1 MADKVDF
8 ASELFSSRPPVDTTA
23 TEKPQPVDF
32 ASELFAPAIPKQ
44 GAKAPRNIPP
54 KAISDPSRAASVSTS
69 FMGGIPTEK
78 QAAIN
83 YFAKARGISPDR
95 YAVIGGDIAYQG
107 NDGKF
112 YKEVVGIPS
121 RMAYNAPDVVE
132 MVPDVATGILSAPLL
147 LAGPPGVAG
156 AVGLTSGVSALS
168 NYVRQKIAGA
178 TAGQEVNPY
187 EVGISGGL
195 SLLGSAAP
203 VGVKAFKERRLARDI
218 AQVNPAETAALRQQA
233 SKYGI
238 PLTGAELS
246 NLPSLKSTQKV
257 LGNVPESSA
266 QMEKFYRER
275 EKKVQSAVDDYLSS
289 LSQVEDASI
298 AGNRGLQ
305 ALEVQKQNLIRQR
318 EEVTKPIYDQA
329 FEASVPV
336 NTQPV
341 LSSIDNMLKSQP
353 PTGTATKY
361 LNRVKS
367 LLEKPGID
375 EAGQPLKTMVPEDRL
390 PLLHNAKLEIDAMF
404 KEDAFSS
411 LDNTIQ
417 AKLAGIKDNLL
428 KEIEK
433 GNPDYIAANQKF
445 AQYSQPLNEFNE
457 RITGVS
463 LSQMSKDNLK
473 NFANRIFQN
482 PSPNTI
488 RYAKDQIT
496 AGGGEEAWN
505 AVTRAYLEEQWQ
517 LAKKPAKSQQ
527 GQKLDVG
534 NAWQN
539 VLMGDQKQQKAL
551 QVALGKDKF
560 DGLRDLSQVLE
571 AAGRVKKL
579 GSDTAFNQL
588 ITEELIKNPP
598 VTNVITGAARAGGFA
613 MSPQNWGKK
622 ITDWAIK
629 KDAANNAEQLTDIIT
644 SPNAVDQLKQLK
656 RMSPTSAKFW
666 AGLGQVLGDAGVI
679 ETRD

>member
-1 MADKVDF
+1 MAD
-8 ASELFSSRPPVDTTA
+8 FSSDIFTPNPPADTSAVQRTQGA
-23 TEKPQPVDF
+23 DF
-32 ASELFAPAIPKQ
+32 SSDIFAPPIPRQ

-69 FMGGIPTEK
+69 FMGGIPTDK
-78 QAAIN
+78 KAAIN

-107 NDGKF
+107 DDGRF
-112 YKEVVGIPS
+112 YKEVVGAGS
-121 RMAYNAPDVVE
+121 KAAYYAPDVAE
-132 MVPDVATGILSAPLL
+132 MAPDIATGILSAPLM

-178 TAGQEVNPY
+178 TAGQEVDPSQ
-187 EVGISGGL
+187 VAISGGL
-195 SLLGSAAP
+195 SLLGTAAP

-289 LSQVEDASI
+289 LSKVEDASV

-305 ALEVQKQNLIRQR
+305 ALEVQKQNLTQAR
-318 EEVTKPIYDQA
+318 EAATDPIYKQA
-329 FEASVPV
+329 FAESVPV
-336 NTQPV
+336 NTAPV
-341 LSSIDNMLKSQP
+341 LSEIDSMLKTQP
-353 PTGTATKY
+353 PTGKAAGY
-361 LNRVKS
+361 LRKVKD
-367 LLEKPGID
+367 LLQRPEID
-375 EAGQPLKTMVPEDRL
+375 VDGNELKTFRPEDRL
-390 PLLHNAKLEIDAMF
+390 PNLQNAKFEIDSMF
-404 KEDAFSS
+404 SEDAFTS
-411 LDNTIQ
+411 LDKSVQ
-417 AKLAGIKDNLL
+417 GKLTSIKNNLL
-428 KEIEK
+428 DKMSAE
-433 GNPDYIAANQKF
+433 NPAYREANKQF
-445 AQYSQPLNEFNE
+445 ELLSQPLNEFNE

-473 NFANRIFQN
+473 NFANRIFEN

-496 AGGGEEAWN
+496 SGGGEEAWN

-517 LAKKPAKSQQ
+517 LAKKPARSQQ

-560 DGLRDLSQVLE
+560 EGLRDLSQVLE

-598 VTNVITGAARAGGFA
+598 VTNVITGAARATGYALDFT
-613 MSPQNWGKK
+613 NYGKK

-629 KDAANNAEQLTDIIT
+629 KDAANNAEKLADIIT

-656 RMSPTSAKFW
+656 RMSPTSARFW

>member
-1 MADKVDF
+1 MAETVDF
-8 ASELFSSRPPVDTTA
+8 ASKLFSTKPPVDKTA

-32 ASELFAPAIPKQ
+32 ASELFAPPIPRQ
-44 GAKAPRNIPP
+44 GASAPRNIPP

-69 FMGGIPTEK
+69 FMGGIPTDK
-78 QAAIN
+78 KAAIN

-107 NDGKF
+107 DDGKF
-112 YKEVVGIPS
+112 YKEVVGAGS
-121 RMAYNAPDVVE
+121 KAAYYAPDVAE
-132 MVPDVATGILSAPLL
+132 MVPDVATGILSAPLM

-156 AVGLTSGVSALS
+156 AVGLTGGVSALS
-168 NYVRQKIAGA
+168 NYVRQKIAES

-195 SLLGSAAP
+195 SLLGTAAP

-233 SKYGI
+233 SRYGI

-257 LGNVPESSA
+257 LANVPESSA

-289 LSQVEDASI
+289 LSKVEDASI

-305 ALEVQKQNLIRQR
+305 ALETQRQSLIKER
-318 EEVTKPIYDQA
+318 EAVTEPIYRQA

-336 NTQPV
+336 NTAPV
-341 LSSIDNMLKSQP
+341 LSGIDNMLKTQP
-353 PTGTATKY
+353 PTGTAARY
-361 LNRVKS
+361 LNKIKS

-390 PLLHNAKLEIDAMF
+390 PVLHNAKFEIDALF
-404 KEDAFSS
+404 KEDAYSS
-411 LDNTIQ
+411 LDKTIQ
-417 AKLAGIKDNLL
+417 GKLANIKDNLL

-445 AQYSQPLNEFNE
+445 AQYSQPLNEFDE

-473 NFANRIFQN
+473 NFSNRIFEN
-482 PSPNTI
+482 PSPSTI
-488 RYAKDQIT
+488 KYAKDQIT
-496 AGGGEEAWN
+496 SGGGEEAWN

-560 DGLRDLSQVLE
+560 EGLRDLSQVLE

-588 ITEELIKNPP
+588 VTEELIKNPP
-598 VTNVITGAARAGGFA
+598 MTSVITGAARVAGGIKLDQPA
-613 MSPQNWGKK
+613 KV
-622 ITDWAIK
+622 IADWAIK
-629 KDAANNAEQLTDIIT
+629 KDAANNAEKLADIIT

-656 RMSPTSAKFW
+656 RMSPTSARFW
-666 AGLGQVLGDAGVI
+666 AGLGQVLGDAGII
-679 ETRD
+679 ETRE

>member
-1 MADKVDF
+1 
-8 ASELFSSRPPVDTTA
+8 
-23 TEKPQPVDF
+23 
-32 ASELFAPAIPKQ
+32 
-44 GAKAPRNIPP
+44 
-54 KAISDPSRAASVSTS
+54 
-69 FMGGIPTEK
+69 
-78 QAAIN
+78 
-83 YFAKARGISPDR
+83 
-95 YAVIGGDIAYQG
+95 
-107 NDGKF
+107 
-112 YKEVVGIPS
+112 
-121 RMAYNAPDVVE
+121 
-132 MVPDVATGILSAPLL
+132 
-147 LAGPPGVAG
+147 
-156 AVGLTSGVSALS
+156 
-168 NYVRQKIAGA
+168 
-178 TAGQEVNPY
+178 
-187 EVGISGGL
+187 
-195 SLLGSAAP
+195 
-203 VGVKAFKERRLARDI
+203 
-218 AQVNPAETAALRQQA
+218 
-233 SKYGI
+233 
-238 PLTGAELS
+238 
-246 NLPSLKSTQKV
+246 LPSLKSTQKV

-289 LSQVEDASI
+289 LSKVEDASV

-305 ALEVQKQNLIRQR
+305 ALEAQRQKLIETRDAA
-318 EEVTKPIYDQA
+318 TDPIYTQA

-341 LSSIDNMLKSQP
+341 LDSIDNLLKTQP
-353 PTGTATKY
+353 PTGTAAKY
-361 LNRVKS
+361 LTRVRS
-367 LLEKPGID
+367 LLVKPDID
-375 EAGQPLKTMVPEDRL
+375 EAGNPLKTMGYEDRL
-390 PLLHNAKLEIDAMF
+390 PNLQNAKFEIDAMF
-404 KEDAFSS
+404 KEDAFTS
-411 LDNTIQ
+411 LDKSIQ
-417 AKLAGIKDNLL
+417 GKLTSIKNNLL
-428 KEIEK
+428 DKMSAE
-433 GNPDYIAANQKF
+433 NPAYREANKRF
-445 AQYSQPLNEFNE
+445 ELLSQPINEFDE

-473 NFANRIFQN
+473 NFANRIFEN

-496 AGGGEEAWN
+496 AGGGDEAWN

-598 VTNVITGAARAGGFA
+598 VTNVITGAARVGGFA

>member
-1 MADKVDF
+1 
-8 ASELFSSRPPVDTTA
+8 
-23 TEKPQPVDF
+23 
-32 ASELFAPAIPKQ
+32 
-44 GAKAPRNIPP
+44 
-54 KAISDPSRAASVSTS
+54 
-69 FMGGIPTEK
+69 
-78 QAAIN
+78 
-83 YFAKARGISPDR
+83 
-95 YAVIGGDIAYQG
+95 
-107 NDGKF
+107 
-112 YKEVVGIPS
+112 
-121 RMAYNAPDVVE
+121 
-132 MVPDVATGILSAPLL
+132 
-147 LAGPPGVAG
+147 
-156 AVGLTSGVSALS
+156 
-168 NYVRQKIAGA
+168 
-178 TAGQEVNPY
+178 
-187 EVGISGGL
+187 
-195 SLLGSAAP
+195 
-203 VGVKAFKERRLARDI
+203 
-218 AQVNPAETAALRQQA
+218 
-233 SKYGI
+233 
-238 PLTGAELS
+238 
-246 NLPSLKSTQKV
+246 
-257 LGNVPESSA
+257 
-266 QMEKFYRER
+266 
-275 EKKVQSAVDDYLSS
+275 
-289 LSQVEDASI
+289 
-298 AGNRGLQ
+298 
-305 ALEVQKQNLIRQR
+305 
-318 EEVTKPIYDQA
+318 
-329 FEASVPV
+329 
-336 NTQPV
+336 
-341 LSSIDNMLKSQP
+341 MLKTQP
-353 PTGTATKY
+353 PTGKAASY
-361 LNRVKS
+361 LRKVKD
-367 LLEKPGID
+367 LLQRPEID
-375 EAGQPLKTMVPEDRL
+375 VDGNELKTFRPEDRL
-390 PLLHNAKLEIDAMF
+390 PNLQNAKFEIDSMF
-404 KEDAFSS
+404 SEDAFTS
-411 LDNTIQ
+411 LDKSVQ
-417 AKLAGIKDNLL
+417 GKLTSIKNNLL
-428 KEIEK
+428 DKMSAE
-433 GNPDYIAANQKF
+433 NPAYREANKQF
-445 AQYSQPLNEFNE
+445 ELLSQPLNEFNE

-473 NFANRIFQN
+473 NFANRIFEN

-496 AGGGEEAWN
+496 SGGGEEAWN

>member
-1 MADKVDF
+1 MAETVDF
-8 ASELFSSRPPVDTTA
+8 ASELFSTRPPVDTTA

-54 KAISDPSRAASVSTS
+54 KAIADPSRAASVSTS
-69 FMGGIPTEK
+69 FMGGIPTDK
-78 QAAIN
+78 KAAIN

-107 NDGKF
+107 DDGKF
-112 YKEVVGIPS
+112 YKEVVGAGS
-121 RMAYNAPDVVE
+121 KAAYYAPDVAE
-132 MVPDVATGILSAPLL
+132 MAPDIVTGVLSAPLM

-156 AVGLTSGVSALS
+156 AVGLTGGVSALS
-168 NYVRQKIAGA
+168 NYVRQKIAES

-195 SLLGSAAP
+195 SLLGTAAP

-233 SKYGI
+233 GKYGI

-257 LGNVPESSA
+257 LGNIPESSA
-266 QMEKFYRER
+266 QMGRFYGER

-289 LSQVEDASI
+289 LSKVEDASV

-305 ALEVQKQNLIRQR
+305 ALEVQKQKLIDAR
-318 EEVTKPIYDQA
+318 EAATDPIYKQA
-329 FEASVPV
+329 FEQSVPV
-336 NTQPV
+336 NTAPV
-341 LSSIDNMLKSQP
+341 LSEIDSMLKTQP
-353 PTGTATKY
+353 PTGKAAGY
-361 LNRVKS
+361 LRKVKD
-367 LLEKPGID
+367 LLQRPEID
-375 EAGQPLKTMVPEDRL
+375 INGNELKTFRPEDRL
-390 PLLHNAKLEIDAMF
+390 PNLQNAKFEIDAMF
-404 KEDAFSS
+404 KEDAFTS
-411 LDNTIQ
+411 LDKNVQ
-417 AKLAGIKDNLL
+417 GKLTSIKNNLL
-428 KEIEK
+428 DKMGAENPAYIE
-433 GNPDYIAANQKF
+433 ANKQF
-445 AQYSQPLNEFNE
+445 ELLSQPLNEFNE

-496 AGGGEEAWN
+496 SGGGEEAWN

-560 DGLRDLSQVLE
+560 EGLRDLSQVLE

-598 VTNVITGAARAGGFA
+598 VTNVVTGAARATGFA

-622 ITDWAIK
+622 VTDWAIK
-629 KDAANNAEQLTDIIT
+629 KDAANNAEKLTEIIT

-666 AGLGQVLGDAGVI
+666 AGLGQVLGDAGII
-679 ETRD
+679 ETRE

>member
-8 ASELFSSRPPVDTTA
+8 ASELFSARPPVDTTA

-54 KAISDPSRAASVSTS
+54 KAIAEPSRAASVSTS

-95 YAVIGGDIAYQG
+95 YAVIGGDIAYQAD
-107 NDGKF
+107 DGKF

-121 RMAYNAPDVVE
+121 RMAYNAPDVAE

-266 QMEKFYRER
+266 QMEKFYRGR
-275 EKKVQSAVDDYLSS
+275 ETKVQSAVDDYLSS
-289 LSQVEDASI
+289 LSKVEDASV

-305 ALEVQKQNLIRQR
+305 ALEVQKQNLIQARDAA
-318 EEVTKPIYDQA
+318 TDPIYKQA
-329 FEASVPV
+329 FAESVPV
-336 NTQPV
+336 NTAPV
-341 LSSIDNMLKSQP
+341 LSEIDSMLKTQP
-353 PTGTATKY
+353 PTGKAASY
-361 LNRVKS
+361 LRKVKD
-367 LLEKPGID
+367 LLQRPEID
-375 EAGQPLKTMVPEDRL
+375 VDGNELKTFRPEDRL
-390 PLLHNAKLEIDAMF
+390 PNLQNAKFEIDSMF
-404 KEDAFSS
+404 SEDAFTS
-411 LDNTIQ
+411 LDKSVQ
-417 AKLAGIKDNLL
+417 GKLTSIKNNLL
-428 KEIEK
+428 DKMSAE
-433 GNPDYIAANQKF
+433 NPAYREANKQF
-445 AQYSQPLNEFNE
+445 ELLSQPLNEFNE

-473 NFANRIFQN
+473 NFANRIFEN

-496 AGGGEEAWN
+496 SGGGEEAWN

>member
-1 MADKVDF
+1 MADFSSDIFTPNPKLDVTATERPANVDF
-8 ASELFSSRPPVDTTA
+8 ASDI
-23 TEKPQPVDF
+23 
-32 ASELFAPAIPKQ
+32 FAPAIPKQ

-54 KAISDPSRAASVSTS
+54 KAIADPSRAASVSTS
-69 FMGGIPTEK
+69 FMGGIPTDK
-78 QAAIN
+78 KAAIN

-107 NDGKF
+107 DDGKF
-112 YKEVVGIPS
+112 YKEVVGAGS
-121 RMAYNAPDVVE
+121 KAAYYAPDVAE
-132 MVPDVATGILSAPLL
+132 MVPDVATGILSAPLM

-156 AVGLTSGVSALS
+156 AVGLTGGVSALS
-168 NYVRQKIAGA
+168 NYVRQKIAES

-195 SLLGSAAP
+195 SLLGTAAP

-233 SKYGI
+233 SRYGI

-266 QMEKFYRER
+266 QMARFYGER

-289 LSQVEDASI
+289 LSKVEDASV

-305 ALEVQKQNLIRQR
+305 ALETQRQSLIKER
-318 EEVTKPIYDQA
+318 EAVTEPIYRQA

-336 NTQPV
+336 NTAPV
-341 LSSIDNMLKSQP
+341 LSGIDNMLKTQP
-353 PTGTATKY
+353 PTGTAAKY

-390 PLLHNAKLEIDAMF
+390 PVLHNAKLEIDAMF
-404 KEDAFSS
+404 KDDAFGS
-411 LDNTIQ
+411 LDKTVQ
-417 AKLAGIKDNLL
+417 AKLTGIKDNLL

-445 AQYSQPLNEFNE
+445 AQYSQPLNEFDE

-496 AGGGEEAWN
+496 SGGGEEAWN

-560 DGLRDLSQVLE
+560 EGLRDLSQVLE

-598 VTNVITGAARAGGFA
+598 VTNVVTGAARATGFA

-622 ITDWAIK
+622 VTDWAIK
-629 KDAANNAEQLTDIIT
+629 KDAANNAEKLTEIIT

-666 AGLGQVLGDAGVI
+666 AGLGQVLGDAGII
-679 ETRD
+679 ETRE

>member
-1 MADKVDF
+1 MADKINF
-8 ASELFSSRPPVDTTA
+8 ADELFAAKPPVDTTA
-23 TEKPQPVDF
+23 TEKPQRVDF
-32 ASELFAPAIPKQ
+32 ASELFAPPIPRQ

-121 RMAYNAPDVVE
+121 RMAYNAPDVAE
-132 MVPDVATGILSAPLL
+132 MVPDVTAGVLSAPLL

-156 AVGLTSGVSALS
+156 ALGLTGGVSALS

-178 TAGQEVNPY
+178 TAGQEVNPT
-187 EVGISGGL
+187 EVALSGGL
-195 SLLGSAAP
+195 SLLGEAAP
-203 VGVKAFKERRLARDI
+203 LGVRAFKERRLARDI

-257 LGNVPESSA
+257 LGNIPESSA
-266 QMEKFYRER
+266 QMEKFYRGR
-275 EKKVQSAVDDYLSS
+275 ETKVQSAVDDYLSS
-289 LSQVEDASI
+289 LSKVEDASV

-305 ALEVQKQNLIRQR
+305 ALEVQKQNLIQARDAA
-318 EEVTKPIYDQA
+318 TDPIYKQA
-329 FEASVPV
+329 FAESVPV
-336 NTQPV
+336 NTAPV
-341 LSSIDNMLKSQP
+341 LSEIDSMLKTQP
-353 PTGTATKY
+353 PTGKAAGY
-361 LNRVKS
+361 LRKVKD
-367 LLEKPGID
+367 LLQRPEID
-375 EAGQPLKTMVPEDRL
+375 VDGNELKTFRPEDRL
-390 PLLHNAKLEIDAMF
+390 PNLQNAKFEIDSMF
-404 KEDAFSS
+404 SEDAFTS
-411 LDNTIQ
+411 LDKSVQ
-417 AKLAGIKDNLL
+417 GKLTSIKNNLL
-428 KEIEK
+428 DKMSAE
-433 GNPDYIAANQKF
+433 NPAYREANKQF
-445 AQYSQPLNEFNE
+445 ELLSQPLNEFNE

-473 NFANRIFQN
+473 NFANRIFEN

-488 RYAKDQIT
+488 KYAKDQIT
-496 AGGGEEAWN
+496 AGGGDEAWN

>member
-1 MADKVDF
+1 MAD
-8 ASELFSSRPPVDTTA
+8 FSSDIFTPNPPADTSAVQRTQGA
-23 TEKPQPVDF
+23 DF
-32 ASELFAPAIPKQ
+32 SSDIFAPPIPRQ

-69 FMGGIPTEK
+69 FMGGIPTDK
-78 QAAIN
+78 KAAIN

-107 NDGKF
+107 DDGRF
-112 YKEVVGIPS
+112 YKEVVGAGS
-121 RMAYNAPDVVE
+121 KAAYYAPDVAE
-132 MVPDVATGILSAPLL
+132 MAPDIATGILSAPLM

-178 TAGQEVNPY
+178 TAGQEVDPSQ
-187 EVGISGGL
+187 VAISGGL
-195 SLLGSAAP
+195 SLLGTAAP

-266 QMEKFYRER
+266 QMEKFYRGR
-275 EKKVQSAVDDYLSS
+275 ETKVQSAVDDYLSS
-289 LSQVEDASI
+289 LSKVEDASV

-305 ALEVQKQNLIRQR
+305 ALEVQKQNLTQAR
-318 EEVTKPIYDQA
+318 EAATDPIYKQA
-329 FEASVPV
+329 FAESVPV
-336 NTQPV
+336 NTAPV
-341 LSSIDNMLKSQP
+341 LSEIDSMLKTQP
-353 PTGTATKY
+353 PTGKAAGY
-361 LNRVKS
+361 LRKVKD
-367 LLEKPGID
+367 LLQRPEID
-375 EAGQPLKTMVPEDRL
+375 VDGNELKTFRPEDRL
-390 PLLHNAKLEIDAMF
+390 PNLQNAKFEIDSMF
-404 KEDAFSS
+404 SEDAFTS
-411 LDNTIQ
+411 LDKSVQ
-417 AKLAGIKDNLL
+417 GKLTSIKNNLL
-428 KEIEK
+428 DKMSAE
-433 GNPDYIAANQKF
+433 NPAYREANKQF
-445 AQYSQPLNEFNE
+445 ELLSQPLNEFNE

-473 NFANRIFQN
+473 NFANRIFEN

-496 AGGGEEAWN
+496 SGGGEEAWN

-517 LAKKPAKSQQ
+517 LAKKPARSQQ

-560 DGLRDLSQVLE
+560 EGLRDLSQVLE

-598 VTNVITGAARAGGFA
+598 VTNVITGAARATGYALDFT
-613 MSPQNWGKK
+613 NYGKK

-629 KDAANNAEQLTDIIT
+629 KDAANNAEKLADIIT

-656 RMSPTSAKFW
+656 RMSPTSARFW

>member
-8 ASELFSSRPPVDTTA
+8 ASELFSTKPPVDKTA

-121 RMAYNAPDVVE
+121 RMAYNAPDVAE
-132 MVPDVATGILSAPLL
+132 MVPDVATGVLSAPLL

-289 LSQVEDASI
+289 LSKVEDASV

-305 ALEVQKQNLIRQR
+305 ALEVQKQNLINAR
-318 EEVTKPIYDQA
+318 EEATKPIYDQA

-336 NTQPV
+336 NTAPV
-341 LSSIDNMLKSQP
+341 LSGIDNMLKSQP
-353 PTGTATKY
+353 PTGTAAKY

-417 AKLAGIKDNLL
+417 AKLTGIKDNLL

-482 PSPNTI
+482 PSPSTI

-496 AGGGEEAWN
+496 AGGGDEAWN

-560 DGLRDLSQVLE
+560 EGLRDLSQVLE

-629 KDAANNAEQLTDIIT
+629 KDAANNAEKLTEIIT

>member
-1 MADKVDF
+1 MAETVDF
-8 ASELFSSRPPVDTTA
+8 ASELFSTRPPVDTTA

-54 KAISDPSRAASVSTS
+54 KAIADPSRAASVSTS
-69 FMGGIPTEK
+69 FMGGIPTDK
-78 QAAIN
+78 KAAIN

-107 NDGKF
+107 DDGKF
-112 YKEVVGIPS
+112 YKEVVGAGS
-121 RMAYNAPDVVE
+121 KAAYYAPDVAE
-132 MVPDVATGILSAPLL
+132 MVPDVVTGVATAPLM

-195 SLLGSAAP
+195 SLLGTAAP

-233 SKYGI
+233 GKYGI

-257 LGNVPESSA
+257 LGNIPESSA
-266 QMEKFYRER
+266 QMGRFYGER

-289 LSQVEDASI
+289 LSKVEDASV

-305 ALEVQKQNLIRQR
+305 ALETQRQNLIKER
-318 EEVTKPIYDQA
+318 EAVTEPIYRQA

-341 LSSIDNMLKSQP
+341 LDSIDNMLKTQP
-353 PTGTATKY
+353 PTGTAAKY
-361 LNRVKS
+361 LTRIRS
-367 LLEKPGID
+367 LLVKPDID
-375 EAGQPLKTMVPEDRL
+375 EAGNPLKTMGYEDRL
-390 PLLHNAKLEIDAMF
+390 PVLHNAKFEIDAMF
-404 KEDAFSS
+404 KDDAFSS
-411 LDNTIQ
+411 LDKTIQ
-417 AKLAGIKDNLL
+417 GKLGNIKDNLL
-428 KEIEK
+428 TQIEK

-445 AQYSQPLNEFNE
+445 AQYSQPLNEFDE

-496 AGGGEEAWN
+496 SGGGEEAWN

-560 DGLRDLSQVLE
+560 EGLRDLSQVLE

-598 VTNVITGAARAGGFA
+598 VTNVVTGAARATGFA

-622 ITDWAIK
+622 VTDWAIK
-629 KDAANNAEQLTDIIT
+629 KDAANNAEKLTEIIT

-666 AGLGQVLGDAGVI
+666 AGLGQVLGDAGII
-679 ETRD
+679 ETRE

>member
-1 MADKVDF
+1 MAD
-8 ASELFSSRPPVDTTA
+8 FSSDIFTPNPPADTTA
-23 TEKPQPVDF
+23 VEKPRGADF
-32 ASELFAPAIPKQ
+32 SSDIFAPAIPRQ
-44 GAKAPRNIPP
+44 GARTPRNIPP

-69 FMGGIPTEK
+69 FMGGIPTDK
-78 QAAIN
+78 RAAIN

-112 YKEVVGIPS
+112 YKEVVGAGS
-121 RMAYNAPDVVE
+121 KAAYYAPDVAE
-132 MVPDVATGILSAPLL
+132 MVPDVATGILSAPLM

-195 SLLGSAAP
+195 SLLGTAAP

-233 SKYGI
+233 SRYGI

-266 QMEKFYRER
+266 QMERFYGER

-289 LSQVEDASI
+289 LSKVDDASV

-305 ALEVQKQNLIRQR
+305 ALETQKQNLIRQR

-336 NTQPV
+336 NTAPV
-341 LSSIDNMLKSQP
+341 LSNIDNMLKTQP
-353 PTGTATKY
+353 PTGTAAKY
-361 LNRVKS
+361 LNRVRS

-390 PLLHNAKLEIDAMF
+390 PVLHNAKLEIDAMF
-404 KEDAFSS
+404 KDDAFGS
-411 LDNTIQ
+411 LDKTVQ
-417 AKLAGIKDNLL
+417 AKLTSIKDNLL

-433 GNPDYIAANQKF
+433 GNPDYTAANQKF
-445 AQYSQPLNEFNE
+445 AQYSQPLNEFDE

-488 RYAKDQIT
+488 KYAKDQIT
-496 AGGGEEAWN
+496 SGGGEEAWN

-598 VTNVITGAARAGGFA
+598 VTNVVTGAARATGFA

-622 ITDWAIK
+622 VTDWAIK
-629 KDAANNAEQLTDIIT
+629 KDAANNAEQLTQIIT

-666 AGLGQVLGDAGVI
+666 AGLGQVLGDAGII
-679 ETRD
+679 ETRE

>member
-8 ASELFSSRPPVDTTA
+8 ASELFSARPPVDTTA

-121 RMAYNAPDVVE
+121 RMAYNAPDVAE
-132 MVPDVATGILSAPLL
+132 MVPDVTAGVLSAPLL

-156 AVGLTSGVSALS
+156 ALGLTGGVSALS

-178 TAGQEVNPY
+178 TAGQEVNPT
-187 EVGISGGL
+187 EVALSGGL
-195 SLLGSAAP
+195 SLLGEAAP
-203 VGVKAFKERRLARDI
+203 LGVRAFKERRLARDI

-257 LGNVPESSA
+257 LGNIPESSA
-266 QMEKFYRER
+266 QMEKFYRGR
-275 EKKVQSAVDDYLSS
+275 ETKVQSAVDDYLSS
-289 LSQVEDASI
+289 LSKVEDASV

-305 ALEVQKQNLIRQR
+305 ALEVQKQNLIQARDAA
-318 EEVTKPIYDQA
+318 TDPIYKQA
-329 FEASVPV
+329 FAESVPV
-336 NTQPV
+336 NTAPV
-341 LSSIDNMLKSQP
+341 LSEIDSMLKTQP
-353 PTGTATKY
+353 PTGKAASY
-361 LNRVKS
+361 LRKVKD
-367 LLEKPGID
+367 LLQRPEID
-375 EAGQPLKTMVPEDRL
+375 VDGNELKTFRPEDRL
-390 PLLHNAKLEIDAMF
+390 PNLQNAKFEIDSMF
-404 KEDAFSS
+404 SEDAFTS
-411 LDNTIQ
+411 LDKSVQ
-417 AKLAGIKDNLL
+417 GKLTSIKNNLL
-428 KEIEK
+428 DKMSAE
-433 GNPDYIAANQKF
+433 NPAYREANKQF
-445 AQYSQPLNEFNE
+445 ELLSQPLNEFNE

-473 NFANRIFQN
+473 NFANRIFEN

-496 AGGGEEAWN
+496 AGGGDEAWN

-560 DGLRDLSQVLE
+560 EGLRDLSQVLE

>member
-8 ASELFSSRPPVDTTA
+8 ASELFSPRPPVDTTA

-121 RMAYNAPDVVE
+121 RMAYNAPDVAE
-132 MVPDVATGILSAPLL
+132 MAPDVVTGIATAPLML
-147 LAGPPGVAG
+147 GGPPGIA
-156 AVGLTSGVSALS
+156 AYMGLTGGVSALS
-168 NYVRQKIAGA
+168 NYARQKIAGA
-178 TAGQEVNPY
+178 TAGQEVDPTQ
-187 EVGISGGL
+187 VALSGGL
-195 SLLGSAAP
+195 SLLGTAAP

-238 PLTGAELS
+238 PLTGAELR
-246 NLPSLKSTQKV
+246 NLPSLNSTQKV

-289 LSQVEDASI
+289 LSKVEDASV

-305 ALEVQKQNLIRQR
+305 ALEVQKQNLIKQR
-318 EEVTKPIYDQA
+318 EEATKPIYDQA

-336 NTQPV
+336 NTAPV
-341 LSSIDNMLKSQP
+341 LSGIDNMLKSQP

-482 PSPNTI
+482 PSPSTI

-496 AGGGEEAWN
+496 AGGGDEAWN

-560 DGLRDLSQVLE
+560 EGLRDLSQVLE

-598 VTNVITGAARAGGFA
+598 VTNVITGAARATGYALDFT
-613 MSPQNWGKK
+613 NYGKK

-629 KDAANNAEQLTDIIT
+629 KDAANNAEKLADIIT

>member
-1 MADKVDF
+1 MAD
-8 ASELFSSRPPVDTTA
+8 FSSDIFTPNPPADTSAVQRTQGA
-23 TEKPQPVDF
+23 DF
-32 ASELFAPAIPKQ
+32 SSDIFAPSIPRE

-78 QAAIN
+78 KAAIN

-95 YAVIGGDIAYQG
+95 YAVIGGDIAYQAD
-107 NDGKF
+107 DGKF
-112 YKEVVGIPS
+112 YKEVVGMPS
-121 RMAYNAPDVVE
+121 RMAYNAPDVAE

-187 EVGISGGL
+187 EVGIAGGL

-266 QMEKFYRER
+266 QMDKFYRER

-289 LSQVEDASI
+289 LSQVEDASV

-305 ALEVQKQNLIRQR
+305 ALEAQRQKLIETRDAA
-318 EEVTKPIYDQA
+318 TDPIYTQA

-341 LSSIDNMLKSQP
+341 LDSIDNLLKTQP
-353 PTGTATKY
+353 PTGTAAKY
-361 LNRVKS
+361 LTRVRS
-367 LLEKPGID
+367 LLVKPDID
-375 EAGQPLKTMVPEDRL
+375 EAGNPLKTMGYEDRL
-390 PLLHNAKLEIDAMF
+390 PNLQNAKFEIDAMF
-404 KEDAFSS
+404 KEDAFTS
-411 LDNTIQ
+411 LDKSIQ
-417 AKLAGIKDNLL
+417 GKLTSIKNNLL
-428 KEIEK
+428 DKMSAE
-433 GNPDYIAANQKF
+433 NPAYREANKRF
-445 AQYSQPLNEFNE
+445 ELLSQPINEFDE

-560 DGLRDLSQVLE
+560 EGLRDLSQVLE

-598 VTNVITGAARAGGFA
+598 VTNVITGAARASGFA

>member
-1 MADKVDF
+1 MAETVDF
-8 ASELFSSRPPVDTTA
+8 ASKLFSANPPVDTTA
-23 TEKPQPVDF
+23 TEKPQSVDF
-32 ASELFAPAIPKQ
+32 ASELFAPAIPRQ

-121 RMAYNAPDVVE
+121 RMAYNAPDVAE
-132 MVPDVATGILSAPLL
+132 MVPDVTAGVLSAPLL

-156 AVGLTSGVSALS
+156 ALGLTGGVSALS

-257 LGNVPESSA
+257 LGNIPESSA

-275 EKKVQSAVDDYLSS
+275 EKKVQSAVDDYLSN
-289 LSQVEDASI
+289 LSKVEDASV

-305 ALEVQKQNLIRQR
+305 ALEVQKQNLINAR
-318 EEVTKPIYDQA
+318 EEATKPIYDQA

-336 NTQPV
+336 NTAPV
-341 LSSIDNMLKSQP
+341 LSGIDNMLKSQP
-353 PTGTATKY
+353 PTGTAAKY

-482 PSPNTI
+482 PSPSTI

-496 AGGGEEAWN
+496 SGGGEEAWD

>member
-8 ASELFSSRPPVDTTA
+8 ASELFSARPPVDTTA

-121 RMAYNAPDVVE
+121 RMAYNAPDVAE
-132 MVPDVATGILSAPLL
+132 MVPDVTAGVLSAPLL

-156 AVGLTSGVSALS
+156 ALGLTGGVSALS

-178 TAGQEVNPY
+178 TAGQEVNPT
-187 EVGISGGL
+187 EVALSGGL
-195 SLLGSAAP
+195 SLLGEAAP
-203 VGVKAFKERRLARDI
+203 LGVRAFKERRLARDI

-257 LGNVPESSA
+257 LGNIPESSA
-266 QMEKFYRER
+266 QMEKFYRGR
-275 EKKVQSAVDDYLSS
+275 ETKVQSAVDDYLSS
-289 LSQVEDASI
+289 LSKVEDASV

-305 ALEVQKQNLIRQR
+305 ALEVQKQNLIQARDAA
-318 EEVTKPIYDQA
+318 TDPIYKQA
-329 FEASVPV
+329 FAESVPV
-336 NTQPV
+336 NTAPV
-341 LSSIDNMLKSQP
+341 LSEIDSMLKTQP
-353 PTGTATKY
+353 PTGKAASY
-361 LNRVKS
+361 LRKVKD
-367 LLEKPGID
+367 LLQRPEID
-375 EAGQPLKTMVPEDRL
+375 VDGNELKTFRPEDRL
-390 PLLHNAKLEIDAMF
+390 PNLQNAKFEIDSMF
-404 KEDAFSS
+404 SEDAFTS
-411 LDNTIQ
+411 LDKSVQ
-417 AKLAGIKDNLL
+417 GKLTSIKNNLL
-428 KEIEK
+428 DKMSAE
-433 GNPDYIAANQKF
+433 NPAYREANKQF
-445 AQYSQPLNEFNE
+445 ELLSQPLNEFNE

-473 NFANRIFQN
+473 NFANRIFEN

-496 AGGGEEAWN
+496 AGGGDEAWN

>member
-1 MADKVDF
+1 MAD
-8 ASELFSSRPPVDTTA
+8 FSSDIFTPNPPADTTA
-23 TEKPQPVDF
+23 VEKPRGADF
-32 ASELFAPAIPKQ
+32 SSDIFAPAIPRQ
-44 GAKAPRNIPP
+44 GARTPRNIPP
-54 KAISDPSRAASVSTS
+54 KAIADPSRAASVSTS
-69 FMGGIPTEK
+69 FMGGIPTDK
-78 QAAIN
+78 KAAIN

-112 YKEVVGIPS
+112 YKEVVGAGS
-121 RMAYNAPDVVE
+121 KAAYYAPDVAE
-132 MVPDVATGILSAPLL
+132 MAPDIVTGVLSAPLM

-168 NYVRQKIAGA
+168 NYVRQKIAES

-195 SLLGSAAP
+195 SLLGTAAP

-257 LGNVPESSA
+257 LTNVPESSA
-266 QMEKFYRER
+266 QMGRFYGER

-289 LSQVEDASI
+289 LSKVEDASV

-305 ALEVQKQNLIRQR
+305 ALEVQKQKLTEAR
-318 EEVTKPIYDQA
+318 EAATDPIYKQA
-329 FEASVPV
+329 FEQSVPV
-336 NTQPV
+336 NTAPV
-341 LSSIDNMLKSQP
+341 LSEIDSMLKTQP
-353 PTGTATKY
+353 PTGKAAGY
-361 LNRVKS
+361 LRKVKD
-367 LLEKPGID
+367 LLQRPEID
-375 EAGQPLKTMVPEDRL
+375 INGNELNTFRPEDRL
-390 PLLHNAKLEIDAMF
+390 PNLQNAKFEIDSMF
-404 KEDAFSS
+404 KEDAFTS
-411 LDNTIQ
+411 LDQNVQ
-417 AKLAGIKDNLL
+417 GKLTSIKNNLL
-428 KEIEK
+428 DKMGAENPAYIE
-433 GNPDYIAANQKF
+433 ANKQF
-445 AQYSQPLNEFNE
+445 ELLSQPLNEFNE

-473 NFANRIFQN
+473 NFSNRIFEN
-482 PSPNTI
+482 PSPSTI
-488 RYAKDQIT
+488 KYAKDQIT
-496 AGGGEEAWN
+496 SGGGEEAWN

-560 DGLRDLSQVLE
+560 EGLRDLSQVLE

-598 VTNVITGAARAGGFA
+598 VTNVVTGAARATGFA

-622 ITDWAIK
+622 VTDWAIK
-629 KDAANNAEQLTDIIT
+629 KDAANNAEKLTEIIT

-666 AGLGQVLGDAGVI
+666 AGLGQVLGDAGII
-679 ETRD
+679 ETRE

>member
-1 MADKVDF
+1 MAETVDF
-8 ASELFSSRPPVDTTA
+8 ASKLFSTKPPVDTTA
-23 TEKPQPVDF
+23 TEKPQRVDF
-32 ASELFAPAIPKQ
+32 ASELFAPPIPRQ
-44 GAKAPRNIPP
+44 GASAPRNIPP
-54 KAISDPSRAASVSTS
+54 KAIADPSRAASVSTS
-69 FMGGIPTEK
+69 FMGGIPTDK
-78 QAAIN
+78 KAAIN

-107 NDGKF
+107 DDGKF
-112 YKEVVGIPS
+112 YKEVVGAGS
-121 RMAYNAPDVVE
+121 KAAYYAPDVAE
-132 MVPDVATGILSAPLL
+132 MVPDVATGILSAPLM

-168 NYVRQKIAGA
+168 NYVRQKIAES

-233 SKYGI
+233 SRYGI

-257 LGNVPESSA
+257 LGNIPESSA
-266 QMEKFYRER
+266 QMGRFYGER

-289 LSQVEDASI
+289 LSKVEDASV

-305 ALEVQKQNLIRQR
+305 ALETQKQNLIRQR

-336 NTQPV
+336 NTAPV
-341 LSSIDNMLKSQP
+341 LSGIDNMLKTQP
-353 PTGTATKY
+353 PTGTAAKY

-375 EAGQPLKTMVPEDRL
+375 EAGKPLKTMVPEDRL
-390 PLLHNAKLEIDAMF
+390 PVLHNAKLEIDAMF
-404 KEDAFSS
+404 KDDAFGS
-411 LDNTIQ
+411 LDKTVQ
-417 AKLAGIKDNLL
+417 AKLTGIKDNLL

-445 AQYSQPLNEFNE
+445 AQYSQPLNEFDE

-496 AGGGEEAWN
+496 SGGGEEAWN

-598 VTNVITGAARAGGFA
+598 VTNVVTGAARATGFA

-622 ITDWAIK
+622 VTDWAIK
-629 KDAANNAEQLTDIIT
+629 KDAANNAEKLTEIIT

-666 AGLGQVLGDAGVI
+666 AGLGQVLGDAGII
-679 ETRD
+679 ETRE

>member
-1 MADKVDF
+1 MADFSSDIFTPNPPADTSAVQRTQGADF
-8 ASELFSSRPPVDTTA
+8 ASDI
-23 TEKPQPVDF
+23 
-32 ASELFAPAIPKQ
+32 FAPPIPRQ

-54 KAISDPSRAASVSTS
+54 KAIAEPSRAASVSTA

-121 RMAYNAPDVVE
+121 RMAYNAPDVAE
-132 MVPDVATGILSAPLL
+132 MVPDVATGIATAPLL
-147 LAGPPGVAG
+147 LGGPLGASA
-156 AVGLTSGVSALS
+156 AVGLTGGVSALS

-178 TAGQEVNPY
+178 TAGQEVNPT
-187 EVGISGGL
+187 EVALSGGL
-195 SLLGSAAP
+195 SLLGEAAP
-203 VGVKAFKERRLARDI
+203 LGVRAFKERRLARDI

-266 QMEKFYRER
+266 QMEKFYRGR
-275 EKKVQSAVDDYLSS
+275 ETKVQSAVDDYLSS
-289 LSQVEDASI
+289 LSKVEDASV

-305 ALEVQKQNLIRQR
+305 ALEVQKQNLTQAR
-318 EEVTKPIYDQA
+318 EAATDPIYKQA
-329 FEASVPV
+329 FAESVPV
-336 NTQPV
+336 NTAPV
-341 LSSIDNMLKSQP
+341 LSEIDSMLKTQP
-353 PTGTATKY
+353 PTGKAAGY
-361 LNRVKS
+361 LRKVKD
-367 LLEKPGID
+367 LLQRPEID
-375 EAGQPLKTMVPEDRL
+375 VDGNELKTFRPEDRL
-390 PLLHNAKLEIDAMF
+390 PNLQNAKFEIDSMF
-404 KEDAFSS
+404 SEDAFTS
-411 LDNTIQ
+411 LDKSVQ
-417 AKLAGIKDNLL
+417 GKLTSIKNNLL
-428 KEIEK
+428 DKMSAE
-433 GNPDYIAANQKF
+433 NPAYREANKQF
-445 AQYSQPLNEFNE
+445 ELLSQPLNEFNE

-473 NFANRIFQN
+473 NFANRIFEN

-488 RYAKDQIT
+488 KYAKDQIT
-496 AGGGEEAWN
+496 SGGGEEAWN

-560 DGLRDLSQVLE
+560 EGLRDLSQVLE

-656 RMSPTSAKFW
+656 RMSPTSARFW

>member
-1 MADKVDF
+1 MADFSSDIFTPNPKLDVTATERPANVDF
-8 ASELFSSRPPVDTTA
+8 ASDI
-23 TEKPQPVDF
+23 
-32 ASELFAPAIPKQ
+32 FAPAIPRE
-44 GAKAPRNIPP
+44 GASAPRKVPP

-69 FMGGIPTEK
+69 FMGGIPTDK
-78 QAAIN
+78 KAAIN

-107 NDGKF
+107 DDGKF
-112 YKEVVGIPS
+112 YKEVVGAGS
-121 RMAYNAPDVVE
+121 KAAYYAPDVAE
-132 MVPDVATGILSAPLL
+132 MVPDVVTGVATAPLM

-218 AQVNPAETAALRQQA
+218 AQANPAETAALRQQA
-233 SKYGI
+233 SRYGI

-257 LGNVPESSA
+257 LGNIPESSA
-266 QMEKFYRER
+266 QMDRFYRER

-289 LSQVEDASI
+289 LSKVEDASV

-305 ALEVQKQNLIRQR
+305 ALETQKQNLIRQR

-336 NTQPV
+336 NTAPV
-341 LSSIDNMLKSQP
+341 LSGIDNMLKTQP
-353 PTGTATKY
+353 PTGTAAKY

-390 PLLHNAKLEIDAMF
+390 PVLHNAKLEIDAMF
-404 KEDAFSS
+404 KDDAFGS
-411 LDNTIQ
+411 LDKTVQ
-417 AKLAGIKDNLL
+417 AKLTGIKDNLL

-433 GNPDYIAANQKF
+433 GNPDYTAANQKF
-445 AQYSQPLNEFNE
+445 AQYSQPLNEFDE

-496 AGGGEEAWN
+496 SGGGEEAWN

-598 VTNVITGAARAGGFA
+598 VTNVVTGAARATGFA

-622 ITDWAIK
+622 VTDWAIK
-629 KDAANNAEQLTDIIT
+629 KDAANNAEKLTEIIT

-666 AGLGQVLGDAGVI
+666 AGLGQVLGDAGII
-679 ETRD
+679 ETRE

>member
-1 MADKVDF
+1 
-8 ASELFSSRPPVDTTA
+8 
-23 TEKPQPVDF
+23 
-32 ASELFAPAIPKQ
+32 
-44 GAKAPRNIPP
+44 
-54 KAISDPSRAASVSTS
+54 
-69 FMGGIPTEK
+69 
-78 QAAIN
+78 
-83 YFAKARGISPDR
+83 
-95 YAVIGGDIAYQG
+95 
-107 NDGKF
+107 
-112 YKEVVGIPS
+112 
-121 RMAYNAPDVVE
+121 
-132 MVPDVATGILSAPLL
+132 
-147 LAGPPGVAG
+147 
-156 AVGLTSGVSALS
+156 
-168 NYVRQKIAGA
+168 
-178 TAGQEVNPY
+178 
-187 EVGISGGL
+187 
-195 SLLGSAAP
+195 
-203 VGVKAFKERRLARDI
+203 
-218 AQVNPAETAALRQQA
+218 
-233 SKYGI
+233 
-238 PLTGAELS
+238 
-246 NLPSLKSTQKV
+246 
-257 LGNVPESSA
+257 
-266 QMEKFYRER
+266 MEKFYRER
-275 EKKVQSAVDDYLSS
+275 EKKVQSAVDDYLNS

-482 PSPNTI
+482 PSPSTI

-496 AGGGEEAWN
+496 AGGGDEAWN

-598 VTNVITGAARAGGFA
+598 VTNVVTGAARATGFA

-622 ITDWAIK
+622 ITDWAVK

>member
-1 MADKVDF
+1 
-8 ASELFSSRPPVDTTA
+8 
-23 TEKPQPVDF
+23 
-32 ASELFAPAIPKQ
+32 
-44 GAKAPRNIPP
+44 
-54 KAISDPSRAASVSTS
+54 
-69 FMGGIPTEK
+69 MGGIPTEK

-95 YAVIGGDIAYQG
+95 YAVIGGDIAYQAD
-107 NDGKF
+107 DGKF

-121 RMAYNAPDVVE
+121 RMAYNAPDVAE

-266 QMEKFYRER
+266 QMEKFYRGR
-275 EKKVQSAVDDYLSS
+275 ETKVQSAVDDYLSS
-289 LSQVEDASI
+289 LSKVEDASV

-305 ALEVQKQNLIRQR
+305 ALEVQKQNLIQARDAA
-318 EEVTKPIYDQA
+318 TDPIYKQA
-329 FEASVPV
+329 FAESVPV
-336 NTQPV
+336 NTAPV
-341 LSSIDNMLKSQP
+341 LSEIDSMLKTQP
-353 PTGTATKY
+353 PTGKAASY
-361 LNRVKS
+361 LRKVKD
-367 LLEKPGID
+367 LLQRPEID
-375 EAGQPLKTMVPEDRL
+375 VDGNELKTFRPEDRL
-390 PLLHNAKLEIDAMF
+390 PNLQNAKFEIDSMF
-404 KEDAFSS
+404 SEDAFTS
-411 LDNTIQ
+411 LDKSVQ
-417 AKLAGIKDNLL
+417 GKLTSIKNNLL
-428 KEIEK
+428 DKMSAE
-433 GNPDYIAANQKF
+433 NPAYREANKQF
-445 AQYSQPLNEFNE
+445 ELLSQPLNEFNE

-473 NFANRIFQN
+473 NFANRIFEN

-496 AGGGEEAWN
+496 SGGGEEAWN

>member
-8 ASELFSSRPPVDTTA
+8 ASELFSARPPVDTTA
-23 TEKPQPVDF
+23 TEKPQSVDF

-44 GAKAPRNIPP
+44 GAKAPRNMPP

-78 QAAIN
+78 KAAIN

-107 NDGKF
+107 DDGKF
-112 YKEVVGIPS
+112 YKEVVGMPS
-121 RMAYNAPDVVE
+121 RMAYNAPDVAE

-187 EVGISGGL
+187 EVGIAGSL

-257 LGNVPESSA
+257 LTNIPESSA
-266 QMEKFYRER
+266 QMEKFYRGR
-275 EKKVQSAVDDYLSS
+275 ETKVQSAVDDYLSS
-289 LSQVEDASI
+289 LSKVEDASV

-305 ALEVQKQNLIRQR
+305 ALEVQKQNLIQAR
-318 EEVTKPIYDQA
+318 EAATDPIYKQA
-329 FEASVPV
+329 FAESVPV
-336 NTQPV
+336 NTAPV
-341 LSSIDNMLKSQP
+341 LSEIDSMLKTQP
-353 PTGTATKY
+353 PTGKAAGY
-361 LNRVKS
+361 LRKVKD
-367 LLEKPGID
+367 LLQRPEID
-375 EAGQPLKTMVPEDRL
+375 VDGNQLNTFRPEDRL
-390 PLLHNAKLEIDAMF
+390 PNLQNAKFEIDAMF
-404 KEDAFSS
+404 TEDAFTS
-411 LDNTIQ
+411 LDKSVQ
-417 AKLAGIKDNLL
+417 GKLTSIKNNLL
-428 KEIEK
+428 DKMSAE
-433 GNPDYIAANQKF
+433 NPAYREANKQF
-445 AQYSQPLNEFNE
+445 ELLSQPLNEFNE

-482 PSPNTI
+482 PSPSTI

-496 AGGGEEAWN
+496 SGGGEEAWN
-505 AVTRAYLEEQWQ
+505 AVTRSYLEEQWQ

-560 DGLRDLSQVLE
+560 EGLRDLSQVLE

-656 RMSPTSAKFW
+656 RMSPTSARFW

>member
-1 MADKVDF
+1 MAETVDF
-8 ASELFSSRPPVDTTA
+8 ASKLFSTKPPVDTTA

-69 FMGGIPTEK
+69 FMGGIPTDK
-78 QAAIN
+78 KAAIN

-107 NDGKF
+107 DDGKF
-112 YKEVVGIPS
+112 YKEVVGAGS
-121 RMAYNAPDVVE
+121 KAAYYAPDVVE
-132 MVPDVATGILSAPLL
+132 MAPDIATGILSAPLM

-156 AVGLTSGVSALS
+156 AVGLTGGVSALS
-168 NYVRQKIAGA
+168 NYVRQKIAES

-233 SKYGI
+233 GKYGI

-257 LGNVPESSA
+257 LGNIPESSA
-266 QMEKFYRER
+266 QMDRFYRER

-289 LSQVEDASI
+289 LSKVEDASV

-305 ALEVQKQNLIRQR
+305 ALETQRQNLIKER
-318 EEVTKPIYDQA
+318 EAVTEPIYRQA

-336 NTQPV
+336 NTAPV
-341 LSSIDNMLKSQP
+341 LSGIDNMLKTQP
-353 PTGTATKY
+353 PTGTAAKY

-390 PLLHNAKLEIDAMF
+390 PVLHNAKLEIDAMF
-404 KEDAFSS
+404 KDDAFGS
-411 LDNTIQ
+411 LDKTVQ
-417 AKLAGIKDNLL
+417 AKLTGIKDNLL

-445 AQYSQPLNEFNE
+445 AQYSQPLNEFDE

-496 AGGGEEAWN
+496 SGGGEEAWN

-560 DGLRDLSQVLE
+560 EGLRDLSQVLE

-598 VTNVITGAARAGGFA
+598 VTNVVTGAARATGFA

-622 ITDWAIK
+622 VTDWAIK
-629 KDAANNAEQLTDIIT
+629 KDAANNAEKLTEIIT

-666 AGLGQVLGDAGVI
+666 AGLGQVLGDAGII
-679 ETRD
+679 ETRE

>member
-1 MADKVDF
+1 MAETVDF
-8 ASELFSSRPPVDTTA
+8 ASELFSTRPPVDKTA
-23 TEKPQPVDF
+23 TEKPQSVDF

-54 KAISDPSRAASVSTS
+54 KAIAEPSRAASVSTS

-95 YAVIGGDIAYQG
+95 YAVIGGDIAYQAD
-107 NDGKF
+107 DGKF

-121 RMAYNAPDVVE
+121 RMAYNAPDVAE

-187 EVGISGGL
+187 EVGIAGGL

-218 AQVNPAETAALRQQA
+218 AQINPAETAALRQQA

-417 AKLAGIKDNLL
+417 GKLASIKDNLL

-560 DGLRDLSQVLE
+560 EGLRDLSQVLE

-598 VTNVITGAARAGGFA
+598 VTNVVTGAARATGFA

-622 ITDWAIK
+622 ITDWAVK

>member
-1 MADKVDF
+1 MAD
-8 ASELFSSRPPVDTTA
+8 FSSDIFTPNPPADTSAVQRTQGA
-23 TEKPQPVDF
+23 DF
-32 ASELFAPAIPKQ
+32 SSDIFAPPIPRQ
-44 GAKAPRNIPP
+44 GAKTPRNIPP
-54 KAISDPSRAASVSTS
+54 KAIAEPSRAASVSTS

-78 QAAIN
+78 KAAIN

-95 YAVIGGDIAYQG
+95 YAVIGGDIAYQAD
-107 NDGKF
+107 DGKF
-112 YKEVVGIPS
+112 YKEVVGMPS
-121 RMAYNAPDVVE
+121 RMAYNAPDVAE

-147 LAGPPGVAG
+147 LGGPLGASA
-156 AVGLTSGVSALS
+156 AVGLTGGVSALS

-257 LGNVPESSA
+257 LTNIPESSA

-417 AKLAGIKDNLL
+417 GKLASIKDNLL

-482 PSPNTI
+482 PSPSTI

-496 AGGGEEAWN
+496 AGGGDEAWN
-505 AVTRAYLEEQWQ
+505 AVTRTYLEEQWQ

-560 DGLRDLSQVLE
+560 EGLRDLSQVLE

-598 VTNVITGAARAGGFA
+598 VTNVITGAARATGFA

>member
-1 MADKVDF
+1 MAETVDF
-8 ASELFSSRPPVDTTA
+8 ASELFSTRPPVDKTA
-23 TEKPQPVDF
+23 TEKPQSVDF

-95 YAVIGGDIAYQG
+95 YAVINGDIAYQG

-121 RMAYNAPDVVE
+121 RMAYNAPDVAE
-132 MVPDVATGILSAPLL
+132 MVPDVTVGVLSAPLL
-147 LAGPPGVAG
+147 LAGPPGIAG
-156 AVGLTSGVSALS
+156 AVGLTGGVSALS

-178 TAGQEVNPY
+178 TAGQEVNPT
-187 EVGISGGL
+187 EVALSGGL
-195 SLLGSAAP
+195 SLLGEAAP
-203 VGVKAFKERRLARDI
+203 LGVRAFKERRLARDI

-289 LSQVEDASI
+289 LSKVEDASV

-318 EEVTKPIYDQA
+318 EEATKPIYDQA

-336 NTQPV
+336 NTAPV
-341 LSSIDNMLKSQP
+341 LSGIDNMLKSQP
-353 PTGTATKY
+353 PTGTAAKY

-482 PSPNTI
+482 PSPSTI

-517 LAKKPAKSQQ
+517 LAKKPSKSQQ

-560 DGLRDLSQVLE
+560 DALRDLSQVLE

-629 KDAANNAEQLTDIIT
+629 KDAANNAEKLTEIIT

-679 ETRD
+679 ETRE

>member
-1 MADKVDF
+1 MAETVDF
-8 ASELFSSRPPVDTTA
+8 ASELFSTRPPVDKTA
-23 TEKPQPVDF
+23 TEKPQSVDF

-54 KAISDPSRAASVSTS
+54 KAIAEPSRAASVSTS

-95 YAVIGGDIAYQG
+95 YAVIGGDIAYQAD
-107 NDGKF
+107 DGKF

-121 RMAYNAPDVVE
+121 RMAYNAPDVAE

-187 EVGISGGL
+187 EVGIAGGL

-218 AQVNPAETAALRQQA
+218 AQINPAETAALRQQA

-289 LSQVEDASI
+289 LSKVEDASV

-305 ALEVQKQNLIRQR
+305 ALEAQRQKLIETRDAA
-318 EEVTKPIYDQA
+318 TDPIYTQA

-341 LSSIDNMLKSQP
+341 LDSIDNLLKTQP
-353 PTGTATKY
+353 PTGTAAKY
-361 LNRVKS
+361 LTRVRS
-367 LLEKPGID
+367 LLVKPDID
-375 EAGQPLKTMVPEDRL
+375 EAGNPLKTMGYEDRL
-390 PLLHNAKLEIDAMF
+390 PNLQNAKFEIDAMF
-404 KEDAFSS
+404 KEDAFTS
-411 LDNTIQ
+411 LDKSIQ
-417 AKLAGIKDNLL
+417 GKLTSIKNNLL
-428 KEIEK
+428 DKMSAE
-433 GNPDYIAANQKF
+433 NPAYREANKRF
-445 AQYSQPLNEFNE
+445 ELLSQPINEFDE

-473 NFANRIFQN
+473 NFANRIFEN

-496 AGGGEEAWN
+496 AGGGDEAWN

-598 VTNVITGAARAGGFA
+598 VTNVITGAARVGGFA

>member
-8 ASELFSSRPPVDTTA
+8 ASELFSPRPPVDTTA

-121 RMAYNAPDVVE
+121 RMAYNAPDVAE

-275 EKKVQSAVDDYLSS
+275 EKKVQSAVDDYLNS

-482 PSPNTI
+482 PSPSTI

-496 AGGGEEAWN
+496 AGGGDEAWN

-560 DGLRDLSQVLE
+560 EGLRDLSQVLE

-629 KDAANNAEQLTDIIT
+629 KDAANNAEKLTEIIT

>member
-1 MADKVDF
+1 MAETVDF
-8 ASELFSSRPPVDTTA
+8 ASELFSTRPPADTTA

-54 KAISDPSRAASVSTS
+54 KAIAEPSKAASASTA
-69 FMGGIPTEK
+69 FMGGIPTDK

-83 YFAKARGISPDR
+83 YFAKSRGISPDR
-95 YAVIGGDIAYQG
+95 YAVIGGDIAYQDK
-107 NDGKF
+107 DGKW

-121 RMAYNAPDVVE
+121 KMAYNAPDVAE
-132 MVPDVATGILSAPLL
+132 MAPDIVTGIASAPLL
-147 LAGPPGVAG
+147 LGGPLGASA
-156 AVGLTSGVSALS
+156 AVGLTGGVSALS

-178 TAGQEVNPY
+178 TAGQEVNPT
-187 EVGISGGL
+187 EVALSGGL
-195 SLLGSAAP
+195 SLLGEAAP
-203 VGVKAFKERRLARDI
+203 LGVKAFKERRLARDI

-233 SKYGI
+233 KQYGI

-257 LGNVPESSA
+257 LGNIPESSA
-266 QMEKFYRER
+266 QMERFYGER

-289 LSQVEDASI
+289 LSKVEDASV

-305 ALEVQKQNLIRQR
+305 ALEAQKQNLIKQR

-329 FEASVPV
+329 FDASVPV
-336 NTQPV
+336 NTAPV
-341 LSSIDNMLKSQP
+341 LSSIDNMLKTQP
-353 PTGTATKY
+353 PTGTAAKY

-375 EAGQPLKTMVPEDRL
+375 ETGQPLKTMVPEDRL
-390 PLLHNAKLEIDAMF
+390 PVLHNAKLEIDAMF
-404 KEDAFSS
+404 KDDAFGS
-411 LDNTIQ
+411 LDKTVQ
-417 AKLAGIKDNLL
+417 AKLTSIKDNLL

-433 GNPDYIAANQKF
+433 GNPDYTAANQKF
-445 AQYSQPLNEFNE
+445 AQFSQPLNEFDE

-488 RYAKDQIT
+488 KYAKDQIT
-496 AGGGEEAWN
+496 SGGGEEAWN

-560 DGLRDLSQVLE
+560 EGLRDLSQVLE

-598 VTNVITGAARAGGFA
+598 VTNVVTGAARATGFA

-622 ITDWAIK
+622 VTDWAIK
-629 KDAANNAEQLTDIIT
+629 KDAANNAEKLTEIIT

-666 AGLGQVLGDAGVI
+666 AGLGQVLGDAGII

>member
-1 MADKVDF
+1 MADKINF
-8 ASELFSSRPPVDTTA
+8 ADELFAAKPPVDTTA
-23 TEKPQPVDF
+23 TEKPQRVDF
-32 ASELFAPAIPKQ
+32 ASELFAPPIPRQ
-44 GAKAPRNIPP
+44 GASAPRNIPP

-121 RMAYNAPDVVE
+121 RMAYNAPDVAE
-132 MVPDVATGILSAPLL
+132 MVPDVATGVLSAPLL

-156 AVGLTSGVSALS
+156 ALGLTGGVSALS

-178 TAGQEVNPY
+178 TAGQEVNPT
-187 EVGISGGL
+187 EVALSGGL
-195 SLLGSAAP
+195 SLLGEAAP
-203 VGVKAFKERRLARDI
+203 LGVRAFKERRLARDI

-289 LSQVEDASI
+289 LSKVEDASV

-305 ALEVQKQNLIRQR
+305 ALEVQKQNLINAR
-318 EEVTKPIYDQA
+318 EEATKPIYDQA

-336 NTQPV
+336 NTAPV
-341 LSSIDNMLKSQP
+341 LSGIDNMLKSQP
-353 PTGTATKY
+353 PTGTAAKY

-482 PSPNTI
+482 PSPSTI

-496 AGGGEEAWN
+496 SGGGEEAWN
-505 AVTRAYLEEQWQ
+505 AVTRSYLEEQWQ

>member
-1 MADKVDF
+1 MAETVDF
-8 ASELFSSRPPVDTTA
+8 ASELFSTRPPVDTTA

-54 KAISDPSRAASVSTS
+54 KAIADPSRAASVSTS
-69 FMGGIPTEK
+69 FMGGIPTDK
-78 QAAIN
+78 KAAIN

-107 NDGKF
+107 DDGKF
-112 YKEVVGIPS
+112 YKEVVGAGS
-121 RMAYNAPDVVE
+121 KAAYYAPDVAE
-132 MVPDVATGILSAPLL
+132 MVPDVAAGIASAPLL
-147 LAGPPGVAG
+147 LAGPPGVSLA
-156 AVGLTSGVSALS
+156 ALFTGSTAAAS
-168 NYVRQKIAGA
+168 NAIRQAIAGS
-178 TAGQEVNPY
+178 TAGQELDPTQVAL
-187 EVGISGGL
+187 SGGL
-195 SLLGSAAP
+195 SLLGTAAP

-233 SKYGI
+233 SRYGI

-266 QMEKFYRER
+266 QMDRFYRER

-289 LSQVEDASI
+289 LSKVEDASV

-305 ALEVQKQNLIRQR
+305 ALETQRQNLIKER
-318 EEVTKPIYDQA
+318 EAVTEPIYRQA

-336 NTQPV
+336 NTAPV
-341 LSSIDNMLKSQP
+341 LSGIDNMLKTQP
-353 PTGTATKY
+353 PTGTAAKY

-390 PLLHNAKLEIDAMF
+390 PVLHNSKLEIDAMF
-404 KEDAFSS
+404 KDDAFGS
-411 LDNTIQ
+411 LDKTVQ
-417 AKLAGIKDNLL
+417 AKLTGIKDNLL

-445 AQYSQPLNEFNE
+445 AQYSQPLNEFDE

-496 AGGGEEAWN
+496 SGGGEEAWN

-517 LAKKPAKSQQ
+517 LAKKPTKSQQ

-598 VTNVITGAARAGGFA
+598 VTNVVTGAARATGFA

-622 ITDWAIK
+622 VTDWAIK
-629 KDAANNAEQLTDIIT
+629 KDAANNAEKLTEIIT

-666 AGLGQVLGDAGVI
+666 AGLGQVLGDAGII
-679 ETRD
+679 ETRE

>member
-1 MADKVDF
+1 MADFSSDIFTPNPKLDVTATERPANVDF
-8 ASELFSSRPPVDTTA
+8 ASDI
-23 TEKPQPVDF
+23 
-32 ASELFAPAIPKQ
+32 FAPAIPRE
-44 GAKAPRNIPP
+44 GASAPRKVPP
-54 KAISDPSRAASVSTS
+54 KAIADPSRAASVSTS
-69 FMGGIPTEK
+69 FMGGIPTDK
-78 QAAIN
+78 KAAIN

-107 NDGKF
+107 DDGKF
-112 YKEVVGIPS
+112 YKEVVGAGS
-121 RMAYNAPDVVE
+121 KAAYYAPDVAE
-132 MVPDVATGILSAPLL
+132 MVPDVVTGVATAPLM

-195 SLLGSAAP
+195 SLLGTAAP

-233 SKYGI
+233 GKYGI

-257 LGNVPESSA
+257 LGNIPESSA
-266 QMEKFYRER
+266 QMDRFYRER

-289 LSQVEDASI
+289 LSKVEDASV

-305 ALEVQKQNLIRQR
+305 ALETQRQNLIKER
-318 EEVTKPIYDQA
+318 EAVTEPIYRQA

-336 NTQPV
+336 NTAPV
-341 LSSIDNMLKSQP
+341 LSGIDNMLKTQP
-353 PTGTATKY
+353 PTGTAAKY

-390 PLLHNAKLEIDAMF
+390 PILHNAKLEIDAMF
-404 KEDAFSS
+404 KDDAFGS
-411 LDNTIQ
+411 LDKTVQ
-417 AKLAGIKDNLL
+417 AKLTGIKDNLL

-445 AQYSQPLNEFNE
+445 AQYSQPLNEFDE

-496 AGGGEEAWN
+496 SGGGEEAWN

-560 DGLRDLSQVLE
+560 EGLRDLSQVLE

-598 VTNVITGAARAGGFA
+598 VTNVITGAARATGFA

-622 ITDWAIK
+622 VTDWAIK
-629 KDAANNAEQLTDIIT
+629 KDAANNAEKLTEIIT

-666 AGLGQVLGDAGVI
+666 AGLGQVLGDAGII
-679 ETRD
+679 ETRE